1 MSTSKATPSPQPLNQ
16 TADTLAKLQR
26 LYGRGGLRPNA
37 FGRRPA
43 LPSEIEKLAESR
55 RASKPGRR

>member
-1 MSTSKATPSPQPLNQ
+1 MNTRKASPSPRPLNQ

-43 LPSEIEKLAESR
+43 MPSEIEKLAKAR
-55 RASKPGRR
+55 RASEPDPR